1 MFGQGNGHNFTFW
14 TKYNYTYVTGHHV
27 RVPKVSIVLF
37 NNFIEIES
45 EWHKISRKVYGLN
58 TNVKPTNIR
67 HIA

>member
-1 MFGQGNGHNFTFW
+1 MAIILLFGPNTIIPMLLDIDVH
-14 TKYNYTYVTGHHV
+14 VT
-27 RVPKVSIVLF
+27 KVSIVLF

-67 HIA
+67 RIA